1 MDEMAITVTIADRP
15 YHLRID
21 RNNEEIIRKAS
32 KSINALINE
41 YSLKYAYQDKLD
53 LLAMVALS
61 YTTNALNNE
70 ALMTTIDKS
79 LITRLSVI
87 DKVLEDKV

>member
-32 KSINALINE
+32 KSINALIND
-41 YSLKYAYQDKLD
+41 YSLKYAYQDKQD

-70 ALMTTIDKS
+70 AQIESIDKS
-79 LITRLSVI
+79 LISKLIII
-87 DKVLEDKV
+87 DKVLADQI